1 MFKTPI
7 LVIAYNRVEFTH
19 DLFTTL
25 HALQPEKLYVS
36 VDGAAPDDRVD
47 YRKTLEVQCVFAC
60 EWPCE
65 LHTNFNAKHLGK
77 SKHVVSAIN
86 WFFENESEGI
96 ILFDDTIPHPDFFPY
111 CEELLEKYRDNQKVG
126 HIGGCNILK
135 KKSVESSYYFSAY
148 PTVWGFATWR
158 DRWQGFDIHA
168 KEVSVSDFPD
178 IFAPYTVKRKVPNF
192 WMRRFKLITQ
202 YPDIDIWEYQYFI
215 HLWKKQCFSI
225 IPDTNLIEN
234 RGFSS
239 KSKRKLRR
247 LNRPTLPILPIVHNT
262 EFVQNEYA
270 DRYIF
275 RRYFRKDK
283 LTFLRRWIDD
293 NILIND

>member
-1 MFKTPI
+1 MAMR
-7 LVIAYNRVEFTH
+7 IAYQF
-19 DLFTTL
+19 
-25 HALQPEKLYVS
+25 
-36 VDGAAPDDRVD
+36 
-47 YRKTLEVQCVFAC
+47 QC
-60 EWPCE
+60 E
-65 LHTNFNAKHLGK
+65 T
-77 SKHVVSAIN
+77 

-158 DRWQGFDIHA
+158 DRWQGFDINM
-168 KEVSVSDFPD
+168 KEVSVSDFTD
-178 IFAPYTVKRKVPNF
+178 ILSPFTVKRDVPNF
-192 WMRRFKLITQ
+192 WMRRYKLITQ

-283 LTFLRRWIDD
+283 LTFLRRWIEE